1 MRSNTVTMCS
11 SQSIYSCWCKVQCH
25 RMNRRKEVRDYDM
38 IYPHRTSFIT
48 SYKESMTTKLVIQSI
63 LLLWC
68 ISHKHFFEWNTM
80 LVVFKNKRND
90 RIFQYYITLHTSSLM
105 SHPSNPEGLMN
116 KITFKV
122 QFTQLWCL
130 LVRLS
135 IGGLRFSVNEIS
147 GA

>member
-25 RMNRRKEVRDYDM
+25 RTKRRKEVRDFDM

-48 SYKESMTTKLVIQSI
+48 SYKESMTTKMFIQSI
-63 LLLWC
+63 LVLLWRNNFEN
-68 ISHKHFFEWNTM
+68 KHNEII
-80 LVVFKNKRND
+80 FKYN
-90 RIFQYYITLHTSSLM
+90 ITLHTSSLM

>member
-25 RMNRRKEVRDYDM
+25 RMNRRKEVRDYVM
-38 IYPHRTSFIT
+38 IYPHRTSFIS
-48 SYKESMTTKLVIQSI
+48 SYEESMISKISI
-63 LLLWC
+63 WSIML
-68 ISHKHFFEWNTM
+68 FFENKHDAII
-80 LVVFKNKRND
+80 FK
-90 RIFQYYITLHTSSLM
+90 YYITLHTSSFM

-116 KITFKV
+116 NITFKV

>member
-11 SQSIYSCWCKVQCH
+11 SQSIHSCWCKVQCH

-48 SYKESMTTKLVIQSI
+48 SYKESILSKIIIQSI
-63 LLLWC
+63 ERITLLV
-68 ISHKHFFEWNTM
+68 I
-80 LVVFKNKRND
+80 FKNKHVAI
-90 RIFQYYITLHTSSLM
+90 IFKYYITLHTFSLM
-105 SHPSNPEGLMN
+105 SYPSNPEGLMN

-122 QFTQLWCL
+122 PFTQLWCL